1 MLVAWVATF
10 AKIDVSYYDP
20 RTLYSGSGEPLS
32 AVKPPRNLLRT
43 GWGPRG
49 DSGPE
54 RGRVRATQPAKF
66 PLPSVRKIASLSLSF
81 SSSRPNL
88 LSSLPCEDSTKPV
101 ESGAGVSGRAC
112 LVPPIGAR
120 RATRSAV
127 ARRRG
132 IKAPPN
138 QYVGQGLRVHNDR
151 MVRQVKGARD
161 NWGAARTI
169 LLAAATLYP
178 AAADFAQG
186 AEPEPAKLHAN
197 TLEAFDRYVKLTE
210 ARNAEELKQ
219 GTNLFW
225 IDELPA
231 AERAEA
237 YAALKRGEVQMKK
250 LEMRDGGKEIACP
263 AGLIHHWAGV
273 VFIPGA
279 KLDDVLG
286 MLEDYDHH
294 SVYYG
299 PDVERSKIES
309 RDGDHFRVFL
319 RFRRHKVITVV
330 LNTEHDIQYFHDGP
344 GRAHSRSSAVRIAE
358 VDNAGKS
365 DEREKTPGEDGGFLW
380 RMETWWRME
389 ERDGGVYVQS
399 EVASLTR
406 DIPALLSWMIK
417 PFVTSVPK
425 ETLTAT
431 LVATRKAVQAR
442 LAKH

>member
-1 MLVAWVATF
+1 VA
-10 AKIDVSYYDP
+10 K
-20 RTLYSGSGEPLS
+20 G
-32 AVKPPRNLLRT
+32 
-43 GWGPRG
+43 
-49 DSGPE
+49 
-54 RGRVRATQPAKF
+54 
-66 PLPSVRKIASLSLSF
+66 
-81 SSSRPNL
+81 
-88 LSSLPCEDSTKPV
+88 
-101 ESGAGVSGRAC
+101 
-112 LVPPIGAR
+112 
-120 RATRSAV
+120 
-127 ARRRG
+127 RG
-132 IKAPPN
+132 IEAPPN
-138 QYVGQGLRVHNDR
+138 QCVGKGLRVHNDR

-161 NWGAARTI
+161 NRGVARAV
-169 LLAAATLYP
+169 LLAAAALC
-178 AAADFAQG
+178 AAVADFAQG

-210 ARNAEELKQ
+210 ARNAAELKR
-219 GTNLFW
+219 GTNLLW

-294 SVYYG
+294 SLYYG
-299 PDVERSKIES
+299 PDEERSKIES

-330 LNTEHDIQYFHDGP
+330 LNTEHDIQYFHDGL

-358 VDNAGKS
+358 VENAGKS
-365 DEREKTPGEDGGFLW
+365 DEREKPPGDDGGFLW

-406 DIPALLSWMIK
+406 DIPVVLSWMIK

-425 ETLTAT
+425 ETLSAT

-442 LAKH
+442 MAKRGS